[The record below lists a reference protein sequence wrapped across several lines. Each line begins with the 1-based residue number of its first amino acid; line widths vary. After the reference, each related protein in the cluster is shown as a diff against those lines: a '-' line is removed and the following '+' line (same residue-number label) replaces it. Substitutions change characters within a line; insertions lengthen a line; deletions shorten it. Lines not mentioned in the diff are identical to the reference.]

1 MSLYELEE
9 VKFSRSLRPEDEI
22 VGNPGSLKAFGAVVY
37 IRWKLAAGG
46 WWSSLVMSKSKIGPK
61 NRVSIPR
68 MELDGAVLA
77 KRLRE
82 FLLQSLKLNK
92 PC

>member
-9 VKFSRSLRPEDEI
+9 VEFSRSLWPQDEI
-22 VGNPGSLKAFGAVVY
+22 VGDPELVIFSDGSLKAFGAVVY
-37 IRWKLAAGG
+37 IRWKLAADG

-68 MELDGAVLA
+68 IELDGVVLA
-77 KRLRE
+77 K
-82 FLLQSLKLNK
+82 SL
-92 PC
+92 